1 MTKSIQNI
9 VGDSTEQFIANF
21 LRENGYWA
29 YILPKKVGGQPFDII
44 ACRYNNIWFVD
55 AKHLEKEKASFTF
68 DRIEPNQKT
77 SMLYAQQFAHISN
90 MGFIIYWER
99 NIEKL
104 YFLSYNNLCDMLK
117 NGKKSVKIE
126 ELEDFEVL
134 LKNENNNIE

>member
-55 AKHLEKEKASFTF
+55 AKHLEKEKASFSF

-77 SMLYAQQFAHISN
+77 SMLYAQQFAHITN

-99 NIEKL
+99 TPEKL
-104 YFLSYNNLCDMLK
+104 YFLPYNRVLK
-117 NGKKSVKIE
+117 SEKEGKKSVKIE
-126 ELEDFEVL
+126 DLNEFKEVL
-134 LKNENNNIE
+134 KYASDNIE

>member
-55 AKHLEKEKASFTF
+55 AKHLEKEKASFSF

-77 SMLYAQQFAHISN
+77 SMLYAQQFAHITN
-90 MGFIIYWER
+90 MGFVIYWER
-99 NIEKL
+99 TPEKL
-104 YFLSYNNLCDMLK
+104 YFLPYDRVLK
-117 NGKKSVKIE
+117 SEKESKKSVKIE
-126 ELEDFEVL
+126 DLNEFKEVL
-134 LKNENNNIE
+134 KYASDNIE